1 MAKNALWHFAYAS
14 NMSRAQVVQRA
25 GAEPQEEKVGRLE
38 NYDLNFDKIARG
50 GTGTANIVPAEG
62 KTVWGVLY
70 RLSEPQLRALD
81 RFEGVPDHYRR
92 SELTVLDEHGS
103 KVAAQVY
110 LARRVR
116 KGLKP
121 DRLYLQ
127 RIIQGAEE
135 HHLPG
140 DYVRE
145 LKKIAPA

>member
-1 MAKNALWHFAYAS
+1 MAGNTLWHFAYAS

-25 GAEPQEEKVGRLE
+25 GGEPQQEKLARLE
-38 NYDLNFDKIARG
+38 NYELNFDKVARG
-50 GTGTANIVPAEG
+50 GTGTANIVPAAG

-70 RLSEPQLRALD
+70 RLTEQQLRALD

-92 SELTVLDEHGS
+92 SEVTVVDEQGN
-103 KVAAQVY
+103 KVGAQAY

-135 HHLPG
+135 HQLPA
-140 DYVRE
+140 DYVRQ